1 MEVFKNDECV
11 VCLEE
16 NSVSVFQPCGHQCC
30 CVKCMANVYGT
41 KTPCPLC
48 EKKIDSVLFSI
59 HPKDKDYNITDVPS
73 KVFVEY
79 FEKRRDA
86 YTAKLREE
94 VEKLKK

>member
-1 MEVFKNDECV
+1 
-11 VCLEE
+11 
-16 NSVSVFQPCGHQCC
+16 
-30 CVKCMANVYGT
+30 MANVYGT
-41 KTPCPLC
+41 KMPCPLC
-48 EKKIDSVLFSI
+48 EKKINSVLLAI
-59 HPKDKDYNITDVPS
+59 NPKDRDYNISDVPS